1 MNAAQVA
8 QVATAGP
15 HPVPL
20 SPPVRV
26 VAVED
31 TTGVTRRL
39 LPAQFTDLPSGRLG
53 VLARP
58 GMRRDGWLA
67 ADLLAALGCRDAMAG
82 AGRAGEGDWDHVAAW
97 LLTHQVR
104 HLYVRHAWTLPLHV
118 LDTLLALLERVPFTL
133 WLVGDTRYTDRH
145 ADTLR
150 PWTERTVTG
159 EEFLTHGDPVLKTGT
174 AISAG
179 GAASP
184 EQALKWPDRV
194 PDDDFTT
201 FRAACRQLLDPAA
214 FAVVD
219 AHLRAH
225 VPEAEQRARTLPDDA
240 AAREVT
246 VAAWLH
252 EHWEQTESMAAFIV
266 LVRAAQV
273 GFFRAGWH
281 LQVDLDHLVGTASTM
296 PRRALRTPELW
307 QRLRAYPEPHRGA
320 VCALAASGLAVD
332 TISGLTLGDID
343 HDIDHDA
350 DAGHARVLLADG
362 TTVQVAEPA
371 RLFLTAQVH
380 LRRHQDHDQAALLF
394 PTRQGKPLS
403 GQAIAQVINDARREL
418 GVAIAPDRCDR
429 KPVTGDRWFT
439 RWGVSLTELS

>member
-1 MNAAQVA
+1 MSAALLASVPVTAAQRPSV
-8 QVATAGP
+8 V
-15 HPVPL
+15 
-20 SPPVRV
+20 SCEDRV

-31 TTGVTRRL
+31 TTGVTGRL
-39 LPAQFTDLPSGRLG
+39 LPDRFTDLGAGRLG

-67 ADLLAALGCRDAMAG
+67 ADLLAALGCRDGMAG
-82 AGRAGEGDWDHVAAW
+82 AGRAGEGDWDHVTAW
-97 LLTHQVR
+97 LLTHRVR

-118 LDTLLALLERVPFTL
+118 LDTLLELLERVPCTL
-133 WLVGDTRYTDRH
+133 WLVGDTRYTDRL
-145 ADTLR
+145 ADALR
-150 PWTERTVTG
+150 PRTDRTVTG
-159 EEFLTHGDPVLKTGT
+159 EEFLAQWEPVIETRAADGY
-174 AISAG
+174 ASSALPG
-179 GAASP
+179 LARC
-184 EQALKWPDRV
+184 WPDRV
-194 PDDDFTT
+194 PADDFTT
-201 FRAACRQLLDPAA
+201 FRAACRQLLDPAS
-214 FAVVD
+214 FALVD

-225 VPEAEQRARTLPDDA
+225 VPEAEERARTLPDGA
-240 AAREVT
+240 AAREVA
-246 VAAWLH
+246 VASWLH

-281 LQVDLDHLVGTASTM
+281 LQVDLDHLIGTASTM

-320 VCALAASGLAVD
+320 ICALAAAGLAVD
-332 TISGLTLGDID
+332 TIGSLTIAGT
-343 HDIDHDA
+343 DA
-350 DAGHARVLLADG
+350 DHGRVVLSDG
-362 TTVQVAEPA
+362 TAVEVAEVA

-380 LRRHQDHDQAALLF
+380 LRRQQDHDSAAPLF

-418 GVAIAPDRCDR
+418 GVAVAPARLDR